1 MTDENAAS
9 QVMMNRRRMLSS
21 IGLAGAASLAGCV
34 SGGGGGGG
42 SGGGK
47 LNFGQSK
54 GPIEFDPIVLND
66 VPSAEVAAQVFE
78 GLYTYD
84 EQTGIV
90 PELADGQPEVGSKG
104 SGAADGTRY
113 TVALKDAATFQNGDS
128 VTAED
133 VKYSFEA
140 PVDEETEN
148 ASSFNMI
155 ESISVMDETTV
166 QFDLKYPYGAFRH
179 TLTASVVPKS
189 VREEDKEAFNTE
201 SPVGSGQFEF
211 DDWQEGQFARVTRW
225 DDYWGE
231 PVANVAEVEFSPVE
245 ESTTRITTLNN
256 GENHIVKGIP
266 PKQYST
272 VEGMEGAS
280 VQEVP
285 GIGYFYLA
293 MNCMEGPTTD
303 KTVREA
309 IDYTF
314 SMDDAVSN
322 YVEPTGIRQY
332 SPLPASIAD
341 TWDMPTDEWESI
353 PHDKDIEQA
362 QQLFEEAGVPMD
374 YSWNII
380 VPPDDK
386 REQIGITVSNGLK
399 EAGFD
404 DVTVQRLDWGAFLDK
419 YVTGSEDDYNMY
431 TLGWAGTP
439 DPDAFTYYLFGR
451 TDDTLGV
458 TNGTYYGNNSES
470 GKEAAE
476 KFVQARESADREERK
491 RLYEE
496 GITTVL
502 EDRAHIPAYNL
513 KNSFGVRD
521 SVSDFLAH
529 PADQFHLV
537 TDHNNVSLD
546 E

>member
-1 MTDENAAS
+1 MTEEDATN

-21 IGLAGAASLAGCV
+21 IGLAGAAGLAGCV
-34 SGGGGGGG
+34 SGGGGGD
-42 SGGGK
+42 SGGGSLK
-47 LNFGQSK
+47 FGQSK
-54 GPIEFDPIVLND
+54 GPIEFDPIILND

-78 GLYTYD
+78 GLYAYD

-90 PELADGQPEVGSKG
+90 PQLADGEPEIESKG
-104 SGAADGTRY
+104 SGAAEGTRY
-113 TVALKDAATFQNGDS
+113 TVTITDGATFQNGDP

-133 VKYSFEA
+133 VKYSFNA
-140 PVDEETEN
+140 PVEEETEN
-148 ASSFNMI
+148 ASEFNMI
-155 ESISVMDETTV
+155 ESITATDEGTV
-166 QFDLKYPYGAFRH
+166 QFDLKYPFGAFRH
-179 TLTASVVPKS
+179 TLTASVVPES
-189 VREEDKEAFNTE
+189 VREEDKEGFKDD
-201 SPVGSGQFEF
+201 PVGSGQFEF

-231 PVANVAEVEFSPVE
+231 PAANVAEVEFSPVE

-256 GENHIVKGIP
+256 GENQIVKGIP

-272 VEGMEGAS
+272 VEGMEDAS

-303 KTVREA
+303 QTVREA

-314 SMDDAVSN
+314 SMDDAVAN

-332 SPLPASIAD
+332 SPLPASIAE
-341 TWDMPTDEWESI
+341 TWDMPTEEWSSI
-353 PHDKDIEQA
+353 PHSKDIEQA
-362 QQLFEEAGVPMD
+362 QQLFDEAGVPTD
-374 YSWNII
+374 YSWRII

-386 REQIGITVSNGLK
+386 REQIGVTVSNGLK
-399 EAGFD
+399 EAGFE
-404 DVTVQRLDWGAFLDK
+404 DVTVQRLDWGAFLEQ
-419 YVTGSEDDYNMY
+419 YNTGSEDDYNMY

-458 TNGTYYGNNSES
+458 TNGSFYGANSDD
-470 GKEAAE
+470 GKEATE

-502 EDRAHIPAYNL
+502 EERAHIPAYNL

-521 SVSDFLAH
+521 SVGDFLAH
-529 PADQFHLV
+529 PADQFQLV